1 MDLSHLRKQKLRQN
15 FQDTLNLICSCGDDI
30 ETTMHYL
37 LYCPN
42 YLDEWR
48 ILLDYLQ
55 SIQENIHDKNDSL
68 LSELILFDVSSNNNA
83 SNTCILNATMEY
95 RPLHIGY

>member
-1 MDLSHLRKQKLRQN
+1 
-15 FQDTLNLICSCGDDI
+15 
-30 ETTMHYL
+30 MHYL

-42 YLDEWR
+42 YLDERR

-55 SIQENIHDKNDSL
+55 STRENIHDKNDSPI
-68 LSELILFDVSSNNNA
+68 SELLPFGVA

-95 RPLHIGY
+95 CPIHIGY

>member
-1 MDLSHLRKQKLRQN
+1 MY
-15 FQDTLNLICSCGDDI
+15 
-30 ETTMHYL
+30 YL

-42 YLDEWR
+42 YLDERR

-55 SIQENIHDKNDSL
+55 STRENIHDKNDSPI
-68 LSELILFDVSSNNNA
+68 SELLLFGVV

-95 RPLHIGY
+95 CPIHIGY

>member
-1 MDLSHLRKQKLRQN
+1 
-15 FQDTLNLICSCGDDI
+15 
-30 ETTMHYL
+30 MHYL

-42 YLDEWR
+42 YLDERR

-55 SIQENIHDKNDSL
+55 STRENIHDKNDSPI
-68 LSELILFDVSSNNNA
+68 SELLLFDVA

-95 RPLHIGY
+95 CPIHIGY